1 MPIPKP
7 KAGEKRRDF
16 MARCMSD
23 NTMVNEYGKDQRLA
37 ICSTSY
43 KDNLNKHYENGSSKN
58 KGCKDESK

>member
-16 MARCMSD
+16 MTRCMSD
-23 NTMVNEYGKDQRLA
+23 NTMVNEYGTDQRLA
-37 ICSTSY
+37 VCSTSY

-58 KGCKDESK
+58 TRG

>member
-16 MARCMSD
+16 MTRCMSD

-37 ICSTSY
+37 ICSTSF
-43 KDNLNKHYENGSSKN
+43 KDNFNKQDENRISKN
-58 KGCKDESK
+58 KGSKNKP

>member
-7 KAGEKRRDF
+7 KAGEKRIDF

-43 KDNLNKHYENGSSKN
+43 KDNLQKNEKENGK
-58 KGCKDESK
+58 KR

>member
-16 MARCMSD
+16 MTRCMSD

-37 ICSTSY
+37 ICSTSF
-43 KDNLNKHYENGSSKN
+43 KDKLQKDEKENGK
-58 KGCKDESK
+58 KR

>member
-16 MARCMSD
+16 MTRCMSD

-37 ICSTSY
+37 ICSTSF
-43 KDNLNKHYENGSSKN
+43 KDKLQKNEKENGK
-58 KGCKDESK
+58 KR

>member
-16 MARCMSD
+16 MTRCMSD

-37 ICSTSY
+37 ICSTSF
-43 KDNLNKHYENGSSKN
+43 KDNLQKNEKENGEKR
-58 KGCKDESK
+58 KTT

>member
-16 MARCMSD
+16 MTRCMSD

-37 ICSTSY
+37 ICSTSF
-43 KDNLNKHYENGSSKN
+43 KDNFNKQDENRISKN
-58 KGCKDESK
+58 KGSKDKP

>member
-7 KAGEKRRDF
+7 KAGEKRIDF

-37 ICSTSY
+37 ICSTSF
-43 KDNLNKHYENGSSKN
+43 KDKLQKDEKENGK
-58 KGCKDESK
+58 KR

>member
-7 KAGEKRRDF
+7 KAGEKRIDF
-16 MARCMSD
+16 MTRCMSD

-43 KDNLNKHYENGSSKN
+43 KDNLQKNEKENGK
-58 KGCKDESK
+58 KR